1 MTAEN
6 SLKPLVVTAAEAI
19 AIKPFGLDM
28 QIMLTTEQG
37 GGALSIILVSHRP
50 GEGPPDH
57 LHRSQEECIFIVDG
71 TYEVAIDGATRV
83 VGGGTLLFIPR
94 GVTHRFKN
102 IGTTVGHMLDWS
114 LPGGQ
119 DKYFKAISDLMA
131 IGQFGTLA
139 AKELSARFDT
149 HFMLV
154 P

>member
-1 MTAEN
+1 MTSEN
-6 SLKPLVVTAAEAI
+6 SPRPLVVTTAEATV
-19 AIKPFGLDM
+19 IKPFGLDM
-28 QIMLTTEQG
+28 QVMLTTEQS
-37 GGALSIILVSHRP
+37 GGAISVILVSHRP

-71 TYEVAIDGATRV
+71 TYEVTIDGGTRV

-94 GVTHRFKN
+94 GVTHRFRN
-102 IGTTVGHMLDWS
+102 IGPTDGHMLDWS

-119 DKYFKAISDLMA
+119 DKYFKAISDLAA

-139 AKELSARFDT
+139 AKELSERFDT